1 MVSHARPR
9 VFVSLLALGILAC
22 KSTPT
27 AAPTAAATPPATR
40 DETAAAKKGFEKV
53 GVLAPVGAAAISLWP
68 EAYSGAFVVLDVR
81 PTGSIVEAGDVI
93 AQLDTRAIDEEI
105 RRAEAELRSKELA
118 LTQQRARNELDEAS
132 AQRASK
138 NATAAL
144 DRAKRAL
151 DGYKEKE
158 LAFSKRQDELQK
170 RYEQA
175 NLEDQR
181 DELDQLEL
189 MYKADELVSATED
202 IVIKR
207 SRRSLENT
215 RLGNEL
221 SRDRARYRE
230 ELEQALQLES
240 RTEEFQN
247 RTAELAKLL
256 ATQALERESR
266 ADAET
271 RAVEAA
277 KEARTRLERLRRD
290 RELFEID
297 APRAGVLLHGALR
310 DWRPSK
316 APARFERGS
325 SLNPRTDVFLVAD
338 PTPSA
343 VALDVTDAEAARF
356 ATNARVHVALLSALD
371 AVVGGEIA
379 IDGYARN
386 LSTNEAQLEAT
397 VRASGPIQNGRY
409 GQRAKVT
416 SVEDPR

>member
-1 MVSHARPR
+1 MVSPTHPR
-9 VFVSLLALGILAC
+9 VLVPLLALGVLAC
-22 KSTPT
+22 KSTHAPAT
-27 AAPTAAATPPATR
+27 APATTPPATR
-40 DETAAAKKGFEKV
+40 DEPTSAKKGFDKV
-53 GVLAPVGAAAISLWP
+53 GVLAPVGASAISLWP
-68 EAYSGAFVVLDVR
+68 EAYSGSFVVLDVR
-81 PTGSIVEAGDVI
+81 PTGSSVEAGDVI

-118 LTQQRARNELDEAS
+118 LAQQRARNELDESS
-132 AQRASK
+132 AQRALK

-158 LAFSKRQDELQK
+158 LAFGKRQDELQK

-175 NLEDQR
+175 NLDDQR
-181 DELDQLEL
+181 DELDQLEK
-189 MYKADELVSATED
+189 MYKADELVDATED

-207 SRRSLENT
+207 SRRGLENT

-247 RTAELAKLL
+247 RTADLAKLQ
-256 ATQALERESR
+256 ATQTLERESR
-266 ADAET
+266 VDAET

-310 DWRPSK
+310 DWRPGK
-316 APARFERGS
+316 APARFDRGS
-325 SLNPRTDVFLVAD
+325 ALTPRTDVFLVAD
-338 PTPSA
+338 PSPTA
-343 VALDVTDAEAARF
+343 VALDVTDAEAARL
-356 ATNARVHVALLSALD
+356 AASARVHVALLAAPD

-379 IDGYARN
+379 VDGYARN

-397 VRASGPIQNGRY
+397 VRASGPIPGGRY

>member
-1 MVSHARPR
+1 MVSHALPR
-9 VFVSLLALGILAC
+9 VFVPLLALGVLAC
-22 KSTPT
+22 KSTQ
-27 AAPTAAATPPATR
+27 APAPISASTPPAAR
-40 DETAAAKKGFEKV
+40 DEPAAAKKGFEKI

-68 EAYSGAFVVLDVR
+68 EAYSGSFVVLDVR
-81 PTGSIVEAGDVI
+81 PTGSNVEAGDVI

-118 LTQQRARNELDEAS
+118 LTQQRARNELDESS
-132 AQRASK
+132 AQRALK

-158 LAFSKRQDELQK
+158 LAFGKRQDELQK

-175 NLEDQR
+175 NLDDQR
-181 DELDQLEL
+181 DELDQLEK
-189 MYKADELVSATED
+189 MYKADELVDATED

-207 SRRSLENT
+207 SRRSLDNT
-215 RLGNEL
+215 KLGNEL

-230 ELEQALQLES
+230 ELEQSLQLES

-247 RTAELAKLL
+247 RTADLAKLQ

-266 ADAET
+266 ADADT

-277 KEARTRLERLRRD
+277 KDARTRLERLRRD

-325 SLNPRTDVFLVAD
+325 ALTPRSDVFLIAD
-338 PTPSA
+338 PSPSA

-356 ATNARVHVALLSALD
+356 TTNARVQVALLAGSEAL
-371 AVVGGEIA
+371 VGGEIS

-386 LSTNEAQLEAT
+386 LTTNDAQLEAT
-397 VRASGPIQNGRY
+397 VRASAPLANARY

-416 SVEDPR
+416 AVEDPR